1 MEMKLRMCVCLF
13 NYLSTASVVVAPIQN
28 LVTLEETERM
38 EVKTSI
44 FPMSYSFIQAG
55 SQTRLCNGDK
65 HDTHSA
71 EPQLFTAEVISPHEH
86 SRKSKHSLK

>member
-1 MEMKLRMCVCLF
+1 MVVDGNEAACVCVCVF
-13 NYLSTASVVVAPIQN
+13 IYLSTASVVVAPIQN

-44 FPMSYSFIQAG
+44 FPTSHSFVQAG

-65 HDTHSA
+65 HDTHTR
-71 EPQLFTAEVISPHEH
+71 QNH
-86 SRKSKHSLK
+86 SFSLLK